1 MNVAVLGASPKEDRY
16 SNQAVALLKEKGHCV
31 FPINPAAIDAIHGCK
46 VLPTLTAIG
55 DPVDTITVYLSA
67 KHSDGLL
74 DDIVKTKPRRVIF
87 NPGAENSALADALQ
101 KHGIETLC
109 ACTLVLLRTGQF

>member
-46 VLPTLTAIG
+46 VLSTLTAIG

-67 KHSDGLL
+67 KQSDGLL

-101 KHGIETLC
+101 KHGIETLD
-109 ACTLVLLRTGQF
+109 ACTLVLLRTSQF